1 MSHSPWG
8 HKELDT
14 TERAQAS
21 VHTHTH
27 THTRLM
33 HFPTLYFIIR
43 KFFKCVGRFFL
54 NAEMLIMYDFVGKKK
69 QVINIYQFSSVAQLC
84 LTLCDLMDCRLPY
97 LSPTPGAY
105 SNSCPSRQ

>member
-1 MSHSPWG
+1 MSHSPRG

-43 KFFKCVGRFFL
+43 KFFKCVGRFF
-54 NAEMLIMYDFVGKKK
+54 FK
-69 QVINIYQFSSVAQLC
+69 
-84 LTLCDLMDCRLPY
+84 CR
-97 LSPTPGAY
+97 
-105 SNSCPSRQ
+105 NVNHV